1 MSANECWNYHRYFRE
16 CDGQIVAPPPNDDE
30 EGVEASR
37 PGYGLLA
44 TEVTAVLRACPALT
58 DLSIEINY
66 LHNNGRTQYVNADLY
81 GDEFWEAVADRCPRL
96 ETISMNDCS
105 GYANFNIK
113 SIETLTDRTLLL
125 LAGMKQLRSVE
136 LAPARLT
143 GEGIFEYLRC
153 VSKESETVGEERSIE
168 IRLGGH
174 QRTPLAPP
182 RFYAE
187 IVTFLRLLSEI
198 SEEELGAATCRQKP
212 EIYIKNPY
220 ESKVDR
226 IWCEPFM
233 RDSLMPALEAVQA
246 KHPSLGLGV
255 WLFGRKGNVFSRI
268 DFICLKW
275 CPKSEFDRQLFHE
288 WAEEDA
294 ERDTY
299 RDARMY
305 EAISDDDGHYEEND
319 GDDDD
324 GDDNEISVQDLLLWR
339 AIMARF
345 TNEDER

>member
-1 MSANECWNYHRYFRE
+1 MLHHILGFAVDGFELEVVPRPPYLPSYHLQRLASVSKASLPIMKHFAAQFNAASLTLGSDESMTPEY
-16 CDGQIVAPPPNDDE
+16 IPPMYPL
-30 EGVEASR
+30 VESKGA
-37 PGYGLLA
+37 
-44 TEVTAVLRACPALT
+44 AVRC
-58 DLSIEINY
+58 LS
-66 LHNNGRTQYVNADLY
+66 VNL
-81 GDEFWEAVADRCPRL
+81 
-96 ETISMNDCS
+96 
-105 GYANFNIK
+105 
-113 SIETLTDRTLLL
+113 
-125 LAGMKQLRSVE
+125 GMKQLRSVE